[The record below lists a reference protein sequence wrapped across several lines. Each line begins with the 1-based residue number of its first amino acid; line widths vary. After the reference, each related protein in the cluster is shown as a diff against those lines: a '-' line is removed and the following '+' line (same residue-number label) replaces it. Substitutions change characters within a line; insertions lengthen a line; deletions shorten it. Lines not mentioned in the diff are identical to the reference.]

1 MSRLTDRDLDQ
12 IHARCVA
19 ATPGP
24 WRYMREVRDHTSGD
38 SFIMTGTADA
48 RHADLYINA
57 DGAPVTHAHGEFTAN
72 ARQDPP
78 GRLDEVERLRT
89 SPAGQKNE
97 PQPAEGGK

>member
-24 WRYMREVRDHTSGD
+24 WRYMREGRDHTSGD
-38 SFIMTGTADA
+38 SFIMTGTADD

-57 DGAPVTHAHGEFTAN
+57 DGEPATDADWEFVAN
-72 ARQDPP
+72 ARQDLP
-78 GRLDEVERLRT
+78 RLLDEVERLRK
-89 SPAGQKNE
+89 SAG
-97 PQPAEGGK
+97 G